1 MIILIHPFCR
11 NKQYTYPF
19 LQLTGWYGD
28 PTIWI
33 SHGDMCHGYKWGR
46 LSQVRDNVQPRK
58 EIKGRS
64 DIESAAHA
72 STQQLVL
79 RTKSNNEIQMEYL
92 NNEINAS
99 LDETMIHGIIVSCD
113 TKPGAFLH

>member
-1 MIILIHPFCR
+1 M
-11 NKQYTYPF
+11 
-19 LQLTGWYGD
+19 GEG
-28 PTIWI
+28 
-33 SHGDMCHGYKWGR
+33 
-46 LSQVRDNVQPRK
+46 RDNVQPRK

-64 DIESAAHA
+64 DIDA

-79 RTKSNNEIQMEYL
+79 RTKSNNEIQMEYS

-99 LDETMIHGIIVSCD
+99 QNETMIHGIIVSCD